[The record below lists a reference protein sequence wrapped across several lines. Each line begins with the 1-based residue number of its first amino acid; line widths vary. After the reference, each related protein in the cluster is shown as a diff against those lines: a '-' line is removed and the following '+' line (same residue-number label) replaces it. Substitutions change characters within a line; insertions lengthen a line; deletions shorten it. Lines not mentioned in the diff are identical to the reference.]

1 MDSGSSPECPGQAR
15 NDKNTTMRGFTNY
28 DTASLRVVV
37 DFRGDRQKLNSWFN
51 IRLNLNISSDEY

>member
-1 MDSGSSPECPGQAR
+1 MQAR